1 MLFTPKKAS
10 TSSSIIKPNQSDDSD
25 RGSEI
30 DMANQSLFTSNW
42 PSSPN
47 STIKQNLRDDSDT
60 GTEKDMANQIFFNQ
74 KGHQLQGAES
84 KIITQITRSQP
95 LTRYGISKFIYTK
108 KVIKSK

>member
-1 MLFTPKKAS
+1 MSFTPKKAS

-30 DMANQSLFTSNW
+30 DMANQRLFTSNW

-47 STIKQNLRDDSDT
+47 STIKQIEMTQTQALR
-60 GTEKDMANQIFFNQ
+60 KIWQIKFSLHQ

-84 KIITQITRSQP
+84 RKITQITSSQP
-95 LTRYGISKFIYTK
+95 LTKIWYI
-108 KVIKSK
+108 KVHLH